1 MSIVEKAMAKLHA
14 RNEAAAAVSTV
25 ESQRRMPPSTTVAA
39 AHVQLPPAGRLPGQA
54 NPVVTLDIEALR
66 RSGLLPPAEGAAQ
79 IQDQFRRLK
88 WPLLRAAWGK
98 DVAPVSLGNVI
109 AVVSAVPAE
118 GKTFVTTNLALSLAQ
133 EHDCAAVVVDA
144 DVRKRG
150 VTKLLGLTGRPGL
163 IDIGTSTAFSLDDVV
178 VRTSIPGL
186 AVLPAG
192 TPREDVPEI
201 FGSHRVEQVI
211 AEMSARWPQCIWL
224 FDSAPLL
231 ATPEAQLLA
240 RNVGQVLMV
249 VRADYTPAPA
259 VNEAISLLDRRK
271 AISCVLNHAVTGVG
285 SESYYNHYYGGDG
298 VDERKARD

>member
-1 MSIVEKAMAKLHA
+1 MSIVEKALAKLQA
-14 RNEAAAAVSTV
+14 RGDAAVAPV
-25 ESQRRMPPSTTVAA
+25 APDAPRRPSPTSTTGTGS
-39 AHVQLPPAGRLPGQA
+39 QLSSTARLPA
-54 NPVVTLDIEALR
+54 HASPVLALDIETLR
-66 RSGLLPPAEGAAQ
+66 RSGLLPPGESAAQ

-98 DVAPVSLGNVI
+98 DIEPVRLGNIV
-109 AVVSAVPAE
+109 AVVSAVPGE
-118 GKTFVTTNLALSLAQ
+118 GKTFIATNLAISLAQ

-150 VTKLLGLTGRPGL
+150 LTKMLGLTGRPGL
-163 IDIGTSTAFSLDDVV
+163 IDLGTSAAVTLEDVV

-201 FGSHRVEQVI
+201 FGSQRVEHVI

-231 ATPEAQLLA
+231 ATPEAQVLA

-249 VRADYTPAPA
+249 VRADFTPAPA
-259 VNEAISLLDRRK
+259 VNEAVSLLDRRK
-271 AISCVLNHAVTGVG
+271 AISCVLNRAATATG
-285 SESYYNHYYGGDG
+285 SESYYNYHYGGDAG
-298 VDERKARD
+298 HERKAGD